1 MPILWP
7 LKVPEK
13 GNAIT
18 QRKTLEIL
26 VFVFLSYH
34 LNISFPSSGS
44 HFNKLERVLE
54 TPKNGFVSTVTL
66 YITLNKTNPG
76 QNITNKTTFS
86 YPKKCQNR
94 KFQTPKNPS
103 IIPVTWNPEY
113 PPPLGILPMNLAGN
127 GKCAKNWNLRDRGTG
142 AQQFRGLVMCEIHRR
157 RPRRYKFEFSICLE
171 WSPTIA
177 EIWDESGK

>member
-1 MPILWP
+1 MA
-7 LKVPEK
+7 LKSSRK
-13 GNAIT
+13 GECYNTKENIGNWT
-18 QRKTLEIL
+18 L

-76 QNITNKTTFS
+76 QNITNKTKFS
-86 YPKKCQNR
+86 YPKKSQNR

-113 PPPLGILPMNLAGN
+113 PPWGANTILGETTDVLRESLIFPDTLDNDRIFPSKLPVPLIEKKHLSCSYFLSIFSVVN
-127 GKCAKNWNLRDRGTG
+127 
-142 AQQFRGLVMCEIHRR
+142 EHRR
-157 RPRRYKFEFSICLE
+157 AIKTQHSHM
-171 WSPTIA
+171 
-177 EIWDESGK
+177 

>member
-1 MPILWP
+1 MA
-7 LKVPEK
+7 LKSSRK
-13 GNAIT
+13 GECYNTKENIGNWT
-18 QRKTLEIL
+18 L

-76 QNITNKTTFS
+76 QNITNKTKFS

-113 PPPLGILPMNLAGN
+113 PPPWGFSLWIWPEMESAPKIETCVIGGLEPSNLGD
-127 GKCAKNWNLRDRGTG
+127 W
-142 AQQFRGLVMCEIHRR
+142 
-157 RPRRYKFEFSICLE
+157 
-171 WSPTIA
+171 
-177 EIWDESGK
+177 

>member
-1 MPILWP
+1 MP
-7 LKVPEK
+7 ER
-13 GNAIT
+13 GNTIT
-18 QRKTLEIL
+18 QRKTLEIEHSCL
-26 VFVFLSYH
+26 FIHHTIWICFA
-34 LNISFPSSGS
+34 SSGS

-76 QNITNKTTFS
+76 QNITNKTKFS
-86 YPKKCQNR
+86 YPKKSFDHPR
-94 KFQTPKNPS
+94 HLKS
-103 IIPVTWNPEY
+103 RV

-157 RPRRYKFEFSICLE
+157 RPRRYKFKFSICLE

>member
-1 MPILWP
+1 MA
-7 LKVPEK
+7 LKSSRK
-13 GNAIT
+13 GECYNTKENIGNWT
-18 QRKTLEIL
+18 L

-76 QNITNKTTFS
+76 QNITNKTKFL

-113 PPPLGILPMNLAGN
+113 PPPPLGILPMNLAGN

>member
-1 MPILWP
+1 MA
-7 LKVPEK
+7 LKSSRK
-13 GNAIT
+13 GECYNT
-18 QRKTLEIL
+18 KENTGNWTL

-76 QNITNKTTFS
+76 QNITNKTKFS

-113 PPPLGILPMNLAGN
+113 HPLGILPMNLAGN

-157 RPRRYKFEFSICLE
+157 RPWRYKFEFSICLE